1 MDIVIQ
7 YGILVISAIFTQ
19 IIVSWAG
26 SMLHSIG
33 AEEIHY
39 AVFTFSDERDEPMS
53 TNILMNICIP
63 NVLAIFMFLLAR
75 KFGYRI
81 IEEKLIL
88 YVMLFYVFRYIL
100 VCVVLRRKELYNY
113 VYEVVLAICGLI
125 VAFAIKHFFLITEQ
139 TILITAYE
147 LREELWFVIIVIIY
161 KFVKLIVDK
170 YVRQNT
176 VLRKSQI
183 EKYVIRQFEVF
194 YKKYSDII
202 LVTKENRFQC
212 IFIYSVM
219 IIENY
224 NRGPFLRKV
233 ENALCF
239 IDNKPRTLGI
249 TQMKSEKPLSDKK
262 SIIMLYNELSDS
274 CEPGLID
281 GYPWNQAWKHNND
294 NAYADAVTY
303 IFDILL
309 NYLDEI
315 PKYREAFFIR
325 LSKEDYVIDFEEA
338 IGKLNKLH
346 QEEIIRDDEFESEMR
361 KLTERIFR
369 TCDAYSDNEVKSKI

>member
-1 MDIVIQ
+1 MDMVIQ

-176 VLRKSQI
+176 VL
-183 EKYVIRQFEVF
+183 
-194 YKKYSDII
+194 
-202 LVTKENRFQC
+202 
-212 IFIYSVM
+212 
-219 IIENY
+219 
-224 NRGPFLRKV
+224 
-233 ENALCF
+233 
-239 IDNKPRTLGI
+239 
-249 TQMKSEKPLSDKK
+249 
-262 SIIMLYNELSDS
+262 
-274 CEPGLID
+274 
-281 GYPWNQAWKHNND
+281 
-294 NAYADAVTY
+294 
-303 IFDILL
+303 
-309 NYLDEI
+309 
-315 PKYREAFFIR
+315 
-325 LSKEDYVIDFEEA
+325 
-338 IGKLNKLH
+338 
-346 QEEIIRDDEFESEMR
+346 
-361 KLTERIFR
+361 
-369 TCDAYSDNEVKSKI
+369 